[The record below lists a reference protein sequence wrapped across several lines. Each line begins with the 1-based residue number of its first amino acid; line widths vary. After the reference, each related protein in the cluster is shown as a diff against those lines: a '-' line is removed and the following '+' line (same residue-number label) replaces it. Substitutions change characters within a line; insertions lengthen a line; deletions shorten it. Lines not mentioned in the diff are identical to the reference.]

1 MAPYDIEAD
10 ISAICSFVREILTGQ
25 AIKLSLESLYRY
37 AYKIV
42 LRKKGEILHDRVHD
56 VLEEWLSEEVK
67 PDVTRLAS
75 ACDETGTPPDI
86 GISISNETRLA
97 SQNFLVELK
106 RIWGRYYMVIS
117 MLSDVLMYM
126 VSITV
131 SRDAVVAK
139 A

>member
-1 MAPYDIEAD
+1 MDQPVKY
-10 ISAICSFVREILTGQ
+10 SFED
-25 AIKLSLESLYRY
+25 LYRC
-37 AYKIV
+37 AYKAL
-42 LRKKGEILHDRVHD
+42 LRKKVEMLLDRVYD

-67 PDVTRLAS
+67 PHITRLAS
-75 ACDETGTPPDI
+75 ACDEIGTPPDI

-106 RIWGRYYMVIS
+106 RIWERYAVKIS
-117 MLSDVLMYM
+117 MVSYVFMFP

-131 SRDAVVAK
+131 SRDAVIAK

>member
-1 MAPYDIEAD
+1 M
-10 ISAICSFVREILTGQ
+10 ICLFVRHLLTDQ
-25 AIKLSLESLYRY
+25 AGEYSFEDLYLR
-37 AYKIV
+37 AYKAV
-42 LRKKGEILHDRVHD
+42 LRKKGEMLHDRVHG

-67 PDVTRLAS
+67 PHITRLAS
-75 ACDETGTPPDI
+75 ACDEIGTPPDI

-106 RIWGRYYMVIS
+106 PIWERYAVKVSMV
-117 MLSDVLMYM
+117 SDVFMFM

>member
-1 MAPYDIEAD
+1 MDQ
-10 ISAICSFVREILTGQ
+10 TQ
-25 AIKLSLESLYRY
+25 AIKYSFFDLYRG

-42 LRKKGEILHDRVHD
+42 LRKESEILHDRVHD
-56 VLEEWLSEEVK
+56 VLEEWLREEVK
-67 PDVTRLAS
+67 PHITRLAS
-75 ACDETGTPPDI
+75 ACVEIGTPPDI

-106 RIWGRYYMVIS
+106 RIWGGYDMIIP
-117 MLSDVLMYM
+117 MLSDVFIYM
-126 VSITV
+126 VSITA